1 MFTEETLRRSL
12 RDAEWLEA
20 PVTDSI
26 SPLTPVMLTP
36 GPGVHIPVPAPR
48 LFVGV
53 GAGEGT
59 RAPHVDVTVTSDD
72 ELGALDAACTANP
85 NAVITLVQLL
95 RMSGRLD
102 VEDALIA
109 ESLAYSTLL
118 GGAEF
123 GRWREAQPPRKRRPS
138 ATPVT
143 VTDDGESLTI
153 TLNRP
158 EVHNAYDAA
167 TRDALTDALR
177 SASMLAHDRRV
188 ELRGNGPSFC
198 SGGDLSEF
206 GTSADVSRAHLIRTA
221 RAPGLLLHTL
231 GSRAS
236 AGVHGACIGAGIE
249 IPAFCTEVTAQ
260 RDAIFQLPEIRMGLI
275 PGAGGTVSIPR
286 RIGRRRTALL
296 AVTGR
301 VLDAPT
307 ARDWGLVDALA
318 D

>member
-1 MFTEETLRRSL
+1 
-12 RDAEWLEA
+12 
-20 PVTDSI
+20 
-26 SPLTPVMLTP
+26 
-36 GPGVHIPVPAPR
+36 
-48 LFVGV
+48 LFAGV
-53 GAGEGT
+53 GLDDGR
-59 RAPHVDVTVTSDD
+59 RASDLDVQVASDD
-72 ELGALDAACTANP
+72 ELAALDGACTVNP

-95 RMSGRLD
+95 RVSGRLD
-102 VEDALIA
+102 VSGALVA

-123 GRWREAQPPRKRRPS
+123 ARWLAAHPPRERRPS

-143 VTDDGESLTI
+143 VTDDGETLTI

-177 SASMLAHDRRV
+177 SASMLVDDRRV

-198 SGGDLSEF
+198 SGGDLNEF
-206 GTSADVSRAHLIRTA
+206 GTSDDLPRAHLIRAA
-221 RAPGLLLHTL
+221 RSPGLLLHNL
-231 GSRAS
+231 ASRAS
-236 AGVHGACIGAGIE
+236 ARVHGACIGAGIE
-249 IPAFCTEVTAQ
+249 LPAFCAHVTAH
-260 RDAIFQLPEIRMGLI
+260 RDAIFQLPEVAMGLI

-286 RIGRRRTALL
+286 RIGRQRAVLL
-296 AVTGR
+296 AVTGQ